1 MKSVLLTAL
10 SAALVVPTMAAP
22 ALAQG
27 HSNYQGHSNNQGHS
41 SNQAREVS
49 RPSSHH
55 QFKRGEKFD
64 RRYASNYREIN
75 YRSYKRLKAP
85 PRGYHW
91 VRSGNDALLV
101 AVSSGVIASIIAGT
115 FR

>member
-1 MKSVLLTAL
+1 MKSLPLTAL
-10 SAALVVPTMAAP
+10 AAALVLPTLAMP
-22 ALAQG
+22 ALAKDDHADSHGRQT
-27 HSNYQGHSNNQGHS
+27 S
-41 SNQAREVS
+41 QAA
-49 RPSSHH
+49 SHH

-64 RRYASNYREIN
+64 RRQATNYREVN
-75 YRSYKRLKAP
+75 YRTDKRLKAP

-101 AVSSGVIASIIAGT
+101 ATTSGLIASVIAGT

>member
-27 HSNYQGHSNNQGHS
+27 HSNHQGHSN
-41 SNQAREVS
+41 NQAREVS
-49 RPSSHH
+49 RGPSHH

>member
-27 HSNYQGHSNNQGHS
+27 HSNDHG
-41 SNQAREVS
+41 REVS
-49 RPSSHH
+49 RASSHH

-101 AVSSGVIASIIAGT
+101 AVSSGVIASIVAGT

>member
-1 MKSVLLTAL
+1 MKSFLLTTLA
-10 SAALVVPTMAAP
+10 AALVVPTMAAP
-22 ALAQG
+22 ALAKDNRPDNHG
-27 HSNYQGHSNNQGHS
+27 
-41 SNQAREVS
+41 REVS
-49 RPSSHH
+49 RVANHH

-75 YRSYKRLKAP
+75 YRGYKSLKAP

-101 AVSSGVIASIIAGT
+101 AISSGVIASIVAGT
-115 FR
+115 FH